1 MVIMLEAKTEVR
13 MTGHILE
20 RDVVFKIS
28 EELKD
33 VDVEV
38 MHCEV
43 SFAAL
48 KAGIE
53 EKMPSVMHFYLVGTK
68 SDRGKALDR
77 IKNIAEATGC
87 RIEYAKEKA
96 E

>member
-1 MVIMLEAKTEVR
+1 MLEAKTEVR
-13 MTGHILE
+13 IIGHILE
-20 RDVVFKIS
+20 RGVIFKLS

-33 VDVEV
+33 MDVEV

-53 EKMPSVMHFYLVGTK
+53 EKMPSVMHFYLVGAK
-68 SDRGKALDR
+68 ADREKALAR
-77 IKNIAEATGC
+77 VKKIVKETGC
-87 RIEYAKEKA
+87 RIDYAKEKKG
-96 E
+96 

>member
-1 MVIMLEAKTEVR
+1 MLERGV
-13 MTGHILE
+13 I
-20 RDVVFKIS
+20 FKLS
-28 EELKD
+28 DALKK

-53 EKMPSVMHFYLVGTK
+53 EKMPSVMRFYLVGPKK
-68 SDRGKALDR
+68 SRD
-77 IKNIAEATGC
+77 IAVKKIRKLAKDTGC
-87 RIEYAKEKA
+87 RLEYVKERKGD
-96 E
+96 

>member
-1 MVIMLEAKTEVR
+1 MLEVKTEVR
-13 MTGHILE
+13 VVGHILE
-20 RDVVFKIS
+20 REVIFKLS

-33 VDVEV
+33 VDIDV

-53 EKMPSVMHFYLVGTK
+53 EKMPSVMHFYLVGAK
-68 SDRGKALDR
+68 EDREKALA
-77 IKNIAEATGC
+77 IVKKIAKETDC
-87 RIEYAKEKA
+87 RIDYAKEKKG
-96 E
+96 